1 MEKIPGQKFLK
12 HKHRESYLVIRQD
25 NIILLPVT
33 PNPVIPLKGRKKMP
47 IVQISMIAGRTP
59 EKKEQLIKKVTD
71 AIVEVLQIPADRVR
85 IVLNEVSKENL
96 GYGGVPLSKLD
107 S

>member
-1 MEKIPGQKFLK
+1 M
-12 HKHRESYLVIRQD
+12 
-25 NIILLPVT
+25 
-33 PNPVIPLKGRKKMP
+33 MP
-47 IVQISMIAGRTP
+47 IVQIDMIAGRTP

-85 IVLNEVSKENL
+85 VVIHDIPKENL
-96 GYGGVPLSKLD
+96 GRGGIPLSKID